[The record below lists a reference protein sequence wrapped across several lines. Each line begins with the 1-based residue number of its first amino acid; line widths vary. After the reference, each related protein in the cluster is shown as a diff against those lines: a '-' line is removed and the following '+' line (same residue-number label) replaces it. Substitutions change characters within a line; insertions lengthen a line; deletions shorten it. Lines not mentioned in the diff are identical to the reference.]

1 MNLLIVVVITLILL
15 ISIEGSTLRRLES
28 AEERDKKWCFEARM
42 NYDIIPGKSF
52 GKLPFS
58 EHNRYLR
65 ARCYRF
71 FCKPHPMA
79 GKGVFDCE
87 PLETTESTTKPTES
101 ST

>member
-1 MNLLIVVVITLILL
+1 MKLLIFIVIALFLFVCID
-15 ISIEGSTLRRLES
+15 GSKLRRLES
-28 AEERDKKWCFEARM
+28 VEERDKKWCIEARM

-87 PLETTESTTKPTES
+87 PLETAESTADPK
-101 ST
+101 